1 MTESSSGAKKWF
13 FPDGYLP
20 EPDDSP
26 IAPSHET
33 VSIMNPS
40 ESKATVEVTVFFE
53 DREPIEDVELEVEG
67 RRDVHV
73 RLDRFQEYSGV
84 AIPKETPYGLELV
97 SDVKVVCQL
106 SRMDTR
112 DDNLSLFTTT
122 GYWEE

>member
-1 MTESSSGAKKWF
+1 MTESSSGAKEWF
-13 FPDGYLP
+13 LPDGYLP

-33 VSIMNPS
+33 VSSMNPS
-40 ESKATVEVTVFFE
+40 ENEATVEVTVFFE
-53 DREPIEDVELEVEG
+53 DREPIENVELEVEG

-84 AIPKETPYGLELV
+84 KIPKETPYGLRLV
-97 SDVKVVCQL
+97 SNVKVVCQL

-112 DDNLSLFTTT
+112 NGNLSLFTTT
-122 GYWEE
+122 GYWEG

>member
-33 VSIMNPS
+33 VSIMNLA
-40 ESKATVEVTVFFE
+40 ENKATVEVTVFFE
-53 DREPIEDVELEVEG
+53 DREPIEGVELEVEG

-84 AIPKETPYGLELV
+84 EIPKETPYGLELV

-112 DDNLSLFTTT
+112 DDNLSLFTTI